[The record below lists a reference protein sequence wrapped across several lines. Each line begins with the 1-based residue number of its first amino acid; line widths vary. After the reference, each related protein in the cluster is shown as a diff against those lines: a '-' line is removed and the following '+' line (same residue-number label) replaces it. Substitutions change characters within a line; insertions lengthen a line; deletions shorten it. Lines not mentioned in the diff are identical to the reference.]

1 MKKNLLLSIYVIS
14 LLAPWNLCWG
24 ENPDFR
30 YAKWGMTQ
38 KEVIAFEDKLDPV
51 EKTENRITYKTKIL
65 NKNVELN
72 YLFAQNKLIG
82 ASYKL
87 DDNYL
92 NSNHFISTYLQFK
105 QILTKKYGRQSKE
118 ITNWIDDT
126 YRDNREK
133 WGLALS
139 LGHTEYATFW
149 KTQNTTIEC
158 SLREEN
164 FNISCLIK
172 YWSIEFSHLS
182 ESIYKEDKIDPF

>member
-1 MKKNLLLSIYVIS
+1 MKKNLLLSIYVVS

-30 YAKWGMTQ
+30 YTRWGMTQ
-38 KEVIAFEDKLDPV
+38 KEVIAFEDKLDPL
-51 EKTENRITYKTKIL
+51 ERTENRITYKTKIL

-82 ASYKL
+82 AFYKL

-105 QILTKKYGRQSKE
+105 QILTNKYGRQSKE
-118 ITNWIDDT
+118 VTNWIDDT
-126 YRDNREK
+126 YRGNREK

-182 ESIYKEDKIDPF
+182 ERINKENKIDPF